1 MLGTLKARLLSWTEI
16 DIPYIVQKI
25 ADSNDIKEAIIYLN
39 TEKQLYLGKDK
50 LGQDL
55 ESIGGDYSPFT
66 KDIKSAL
73 GQPIDRVTL
82 RDTGTFYESFEVN
95 SFANYIEIT
104 ANPFKDG
111 VDLQQRWGFN
121 IIGLNEEHKT
131 WLINEIK
138 VRLIQEI
145 KATILEY

>member
-1 MLGTLKARLLSWTEI
+1 MLESLKSRLRSWTEI
-16 DIPYIVQKI
+16 DVPYIVQKI
-25 ADSNDIKEAIIYLN
+25 ADMNDIKDAIIYLN

-55 ESIGGDYSPFT
+55 DSIGGEYSPFT
-66 KDIKSAL
+66 MDIKSSV

-82 RDTGTFYESFEVN
+82 RDTGTFYESFEVH
-95 SFANYIEIT
+95 SFTNYIEIT

-111 VDLQQRWGFN
+111 KDLQKRWGFN
-121 IIGLNEEHKT
+121 IIGLNEENKQ

-138 VRLIQEI
+138 SRLLDEI
-145 KATILEY
+145 KAIVLGY

>member
-1 MLGTLKARLLSWTEI
+1 MLGSLKARLLSWTEI

-25 ADSNDIKEAIIYLN
+25 ADSNDIKDAIIYLN
-39 TEKQLYLGKDK
+39 TEKQLYLGKNK

-66 KDIKSAL
+66 KDIKSAV

-82 RDTGTFYESFEVN
+82 RDTGTFYESFEVH

-121 IIGLNEEHKT
+121 IIGLNEENKT